1 MDRPDYTGLTAATP
15 IAGDKIELEL
25 KAPAGSLAEN
35 LRFEIYINHSEQ
47 PLYVSGDSLI
57 ELSPNN
63 FIHIIDGLNINTKY
77 AFEVAVSDTN
87 KKTSYGKGQALFATT
102 FPYMTADFAGVN
114 GAEAMAGKPGETSIR
129 VFWTPAKTGNSTFRL
144 NDYDPIAYEIT
155 YNESALGVAGL
166 EDTTSSGGKFTIPST
181 LSASVSYD
189 SETVIY
195 GLRPGTK
202 YLFRVRAINYGYY
215 VDQNEG
221 TGLNFR
227 YEQNNKI
234 VSATTRNIS
243 LDYGLSNNE
252 INVTTSSGFDA
263 LHSIEV
269 NWNTGTGGFNNYRV
283 YIKRLNVTDPDPA
296 GCGVNIK
303 NCDFISSD
311 VCEPYNSGVGEG
323 CFNVDS
329 SLNNLKISNLESYN
343 EYQVVVAVCGGEV
356 CEDKAFSTE
365 KSATTFPTISS
376 FEGITEVEFA
386 RSGAELARGDV
397 HLSFPA
403 IDVNRGYV
411 DKLSVWC
418 FQNIQNVEL
427 SEIVPIKFGE
437 AVAREGK
444 NCDDLEL
451 KTDYPDSSQ
460 EFEDFKNDW
469 SRFDSI
475 TVTLGESSYE
485 ENKEYCLGIY
495 PTIKKVG
502 EIPAVNLE
510 EDGSLS
516 SDAREKMIIKCFQLK
531 RLQPSIEQF
540 PGKNIGCSEG
550 VDQLGSKIPLSL
562 RVSYKEP
569 TGGIYSHYRV
579 FIKPENGEPFSF
591 EIAKAVIEE
600 LEEGTSCEQDYCYV
614 DIPKGT
620 NHYDFKNLMPTKRY
634 STAVIPI
641 LKESGNIYFSES
653 NSRIDSCKIKVPSV
667 AFNEWTNVIS
677 LGPKSDARWG
687 TQYNSLG
694 EDSYSVTR
702 HFLEERLDKNGIP
715 LEVVDPN
722 TVENNIF
729 NGVFN
734 EDQKD
739 WSKKGIIQLEW
750 KDLVFG
756 KKLNEETEEY
766 EDLSFFDVLH
776 EINPE
781 IFTAQKNERSY
792 GYRVLRSTDL
802 GISWLDLTET
812 NLDIDTTFQQTE
824 QNSGLV
830 YPCLLDSDGEIV
842 EMNPCLPKYFHNGKD
857 QQLHRTVNFTDYS
870 VRYSPSD
877 GEVDR
882 GRVYLYKIEVV
893 FNGVTIPLI
902 GEDHIIKV
910 VLPPPNMAFAH
921 RKIINRTMCLELS
934 TDTNPREISKGVGD
948 HYSCSYNGLGAS
960 GSTIPW
966 SSQET
971 IYDIG
976 GDLLIDRFELGCN
989 WTRGDHTQWS
999 AESSMPNEL
1008 SSYDGTTGCVAKS
1021 YIDEFNSA
1029 PLDEYPIK
1037 SSTRLNNTSLYE
1049 DMRRFRKGDC
1059 IGAWATKLSAD
1070 KSSVSNEGYGLR
1082 ALSYPGAFGGLDY
1095 TASNLAAENGPNTD
1109 GHYFQSYFGEGG
1121 EGYPVAN
1128 EYLVRSEF
1136 GAVLYNRISATTNT
1150 ATHIGPISSSHPDL
1164 IGEYNTIAPT
1174 TADGNKIL
1182 LNGRSLNQTKSGCW
1196 VNLSYVNNEEEQ
1208 VPRWFSINQ
1217 ILSSSLNG
1225 ALTGDLFDHANN
1237 VINLGELSLSEIKSS
1252 DLYDSSNGYTVP
1264 ENNSSRV
1271 YPNLNLIRMM
1281 TTNSAKAPPIVNISQ
1296 EESNKICEQYQI
1308 STVIQPDDD
1317 EQVFQIFEDK
1327 VKRLPSR
1334 KELIAYSAWPANFD
1348 KSKIELLETRSYAS
1362 KSRRLEEDDG
1372 FHINGC
1378 NVDKGITSVSTN
1390 DEGDL
1395 INEDVRKTSQEKA
1408 LDGDYITSV
1417 MPLRFGNEE
1426 HSPQNTFFSGSS
1438 QLDPELAD
1446 NLSNG
1451 ADSHNYNSEYCV
1463 SRFGV
1468 QDLVGNMMERTA
1480 DRIFCDLNKRKM
1492 WFTKTD
1498 PESPFD
1504 PNSAVVSYSSDL
1516 SSADNLGYGYAE
1528 RKTNSV
1534 DNLSTALEDR
1544 NEGWSSARDLVG
1556 VKIKFDESNIIY
1568 ARVSDLNE
1576 ELLCNIVGSGH
1587 SNDSAITYNSD
1598 GSMYNPLA
1606 DYLLGLD
1613 DRLMIG
1619 PIFDHF
1625 NLNVLNDFRNGDG
1638 TFLDFGS
1645 SDNSKK
1651 SQALVQSRDIIST
1664 SNFKYF
1670 NPVVGI
1676 PLSCANGSCRNSS
1689 DNQLFEISENLYNL
1703 GHFDASNSGVN
1714 DVFQAAPTARKH
1726 NLSEPLIINIDGAG
1740 EGPEDDLL
1748 TVSEVIPANTEFISY
1763 SWGVPG
1769 SAFFHFVS
1777 GGAAFYRTNVD
1788 PFSTFDEGRFSFILR
1803 GNQIFSQETY
1813 KDNVGVRCMVKIN
1826 ESD

>member
-1 MDRPDYTGLTAATP
+1 
-15 IAGDKIELEL
+15 
-25 KAPAGSLAEN
+25 
-35 LRFEIYINHSEQ
+35 
-47 PLYVSGDSLI
+47 
-57 ELSPNN
+57 
-63 FIHIIDGLNINTKY
+63 
-77 AFEVAVSDTN
+77 
-87 KKTSYGKGQALFATT
+87 
-102 FPYMTADFAGVN
+102 MTADFAGIN
-114 GAEAMAGKPGETSIR
+114 GAEAMAGKLGETSIR

-155 YNESALGVAGL
+155 YNESALGAAGI
-166 EDTTSSGGKFTIPST
+166 EDTSSSGGKFTIPST
-181 LSASVSYD
+181 LSASISYD
-189 SETVIY
+189 SEAVIY
-195 GLRPGTK
+195 DLKPGTK

-263 LHSIEV
+263 LNSVDVSWSI
-269 NWNTGTGGFNNYRV
+269 GTGGFNNYRV

-303 NCDFISSD
+303 NCDFISSET
-311 VCEPYNSGVGEG
+311 CEPYNSGVGEG
-323 CFNVDS
+323 CFIVDS
-329 SLNNLKISNLESYN
+329 SLKDLQINNLESYN
-343 EYQVVVAVCGGEV
+343 EYQVVVAVCGGEN
-356 CEDKAFSTE
+356 CEDKVFSTE
-365 KSATTFPTISS
+365 KSAKTFPTISS

-386 RSGAELARGDV
+386 RSGAELASGDV

-403 IDVNRGYV
+403 VDVSRGYV
-411 DKLSVWC
+411 DELSVWC
-418 FQNIQNVEL
+418 FQNIQNLDL
-427 SEIVPIKFGE
+427 SEIVQVKSDSNVP
-437 AVAREGK
+437 REGK
-444 NCDDLEL
+444 NCDDLKL
-451 KTDYPDSSQ
+451 KTEYPDPTQ
-460 EFEDFKNDW
+460 DFEDFKNDW

-475 TVTLGESSYE
+475 TVILGDSSYD
-485 ENKEYCLGIY
+485 ENKEYCLGVY
-495 PTIKKVG
+495 PVIKKVG
-502 EIPAVNLE
+502 DIPAINLE

-516 SDAREKMIIKCFQLK
+516 NDAREKMIVKCFQLK

-550 VDQLGSKIPLSL
+550 VDQLGNKVPLSL

-569 TGGIYSHYRV
+569 TGGIYSHYRA
-579 FIKPENGEPFSF
+579 FIKPENGHPFSF
-591 EIAKAVIEE
+591 EIAKEIGDELPE
-600 LEEGTSCEQDYCYV
+600 GDSCNLEEGEEEEDKYCYV

-641 LKESGNIYFSES
+641 LKEGGNIYFSES
-653 NSRIDSCKIKVPSV
+653 NSRIDSCKIKVPTV
-667 AFNEWTNVIS
+667 AFNEWTDVIS

-687 TQYNSLG
+687 TQYSSLG
-694 EDSYSVTR
+694 GDSYSVTR
-702 HFLEERLDKNGIP
+702 HFLEERLDESGIP
-715 LEVVDPN
+715 LEVYDS
-722 TVENNIF
+722 TAVENDIF
-729 NGVFN
+729 DGVFN
-734 EDQKD
+734 EEQKD
-739 WSKKGIIQLEW
+739 WSDKGIIRLEW

-756 KKLNEETEEY
+756 KKLIEGTEEY

-776 EINPE
+776 EIDSSQ
-781 IFTAQKNERSY
+781 FTVEKNARNY

-802 GISWLDLTET
+802 GVSWLDLTKT
-812 NLDIDTTFQQTE
+812 NVEALTTFQQTE
-824 QNSGLV
+824 QNSGLI
-830 YPCLLDSDGEIV
+830 YPCSLDSDGETV
-842 EMNPCLPKYFHNGKD
+842 AMNPCVTKYFHNGRD
-857 QQLHRTVNFTDYS
+857 QQLYRSVNFTDYS

-877 GEVDR
+877 GGVDR

-902 GEDHIIKV
+902 GEDHIIRV

-934 TDTNPREISKGVGD
+934 TDTNPREISKGVGA

-960 GSTIPW
+960 GSTVPW
-966 SSQET
+966 SSEET

-999 AESSMPNEL
+999 AEEQMPNDL
-1008 SSYDGTTGCVAKS
+1008 SSYEGTTGCVAKS
-1021 YIDEFNSA
+1021 YVDESSSS
-1029 PLDEYPIK
+1029 PLDEYSIK
-1037 SSTRLNNTSLYE
+1037 SSASLPDSDSYE

-1059 IGAWATKLSAD
+1059 IGAWATKLSSD
-1070 KSSVSNEGYGLR
+1070 KSNDPTESHGMRSI
-1082 ALSYPGAFGGLDY
+1082 SYPGAFGGLDY
-1095 TASNLAAENGPNTD
+1095 TTSNLSAENGPNED
-1109 GHYFQSYFGEGG
+1109 GHYFQTYFGEGG

-1128 EYLVRSEF
+1128 DFLVRSEF
-1136 GAVLYNRISATTNT
+1136 GAVLYNRVSATTHVT
-1150 ATHIGPISSSHPDL
+1150 THFGPITSANPTL
-1164 IGEYNTIAPT
+1164 NEEYNTIAPT
-1174 TADGNKIL
+1174 TADGNKIIS
-1182 LNGRSLNQTKSGCW
+1182 NGRSINQTRSGCW
-1196 VNLSYVNNEEEQ
+1196 VNLSYVNSESKQ

-1225 ALTGDLFDHANN
+1225 AQTGDLFDQADN
-1237 VINLGELSLSEIKSS
+1237 VINLGELNLSEIKSS
-1252 DLYDSSNGYTVP
+1252 NLYDSSNNYTVP
-1264 ENNSSRV
+1264 ENNSSRL
-1271 YPNLNLIRMM
+1271 YPKINLVRMM

-1296 EESNKICEQYQI
+1296 EESNKICQQYQI
-1308 STVIQPDDD
+1308 STVVQPDDD
-1317 EQVFQIFEDK
+1317 RQVFQVFEDK

-1348 KSKIELLETRSYAS
+1348 ESKIELLETRSYAS
-1362 KSRRLEEDDG
+1362 KSRRLIEGDG
-1372 FHINGC
+1372 VHINGC
-1378 NVDKGITSVSTN
+1378 NIDKGLTLVSTN

-1395 INEDVRKTSQEKA
+1395 IEEEVRKITQEKA
-1408 LDGDYITSV
+1408 ADGDYMTSA
-1417 MPLRFGNEE
+1417 MPLRIDNEE
-1426 HSPQNTFFSGSS
+1426 ISPRPTFFSGSS
-1438 QLDPELAD
+1438 QLDPELAN
-1446 NLSNG
+1446 NLSDG
-1451 ADSHNYNSEYCV
+1451 TSFHNYNSEYCV

-1492 WFTKTD
+1492 WFTKTT

-1504 PNSAVVSYSSDL
+1504 PDSAVVSYSADL
-1516 SSADNLGYGYAE
+1516 SSTDLLGHGYAE
-1528 RKTNSV
+1528 RKNNSV
-1534 DNLSTALEDR
+1534 LNLKTSLEDR
-1544 NEGWSSARDLVG
+1544 GEGWSSARDLVG
-1556 VKIKFDESNIIY
+1556 VKIKYEESNLIY

-1576 ELLCNIVGSGH
+1576 ELICNIVGSGH
-1587 SNDSAITYNSD
+1587 ASDSAITYNSD
-1598 GSMYNPLA
+1598 GNMYNPLA

-1619 PIFDHF
+1619 PIFNHF
-1625 NLNVLNDFRNGDG
+1625 NLSILNDFRNGDG

-1651 SQALVQSRDIIST
+1651 SQALVQTGDIKST

-1676 PLSCANGSCRNSS
+1676 PLSCTNGSCRDSS
-1689 DNQLFEISENLYNL
+1689 DNQIFETSEELYNL
-1703 GHFDASNSGVN
+1703 GNFDASNSGVN
-1714 DVFQAAPTARKH
+1714 DVFQAAPSKRRIDLA
-1726 NLSEPLIINIDGAG
+1726 EPLITDINGGG
-1740 EGPEDDLL
+1740 EGPEDDLI
-1748 TVSEVIPANTEFISY
+1748 TVTDVIAAETDFFSY
-1763 SWGVPG
+1763 TWGVPDN
-1769 SAFFHFVS
+1769 AFFHFVS
-1777 GGAAFYRTNVD
+1777 GGAAFYRSNVD

-1803 GNQIFSQETY
+1803 GNQTFSQENY